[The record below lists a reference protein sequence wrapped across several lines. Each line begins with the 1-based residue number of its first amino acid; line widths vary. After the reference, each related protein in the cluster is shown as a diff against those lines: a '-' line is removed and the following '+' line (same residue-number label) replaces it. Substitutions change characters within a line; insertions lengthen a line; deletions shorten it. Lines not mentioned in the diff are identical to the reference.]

1 LPEVVGDAGVLVP
14 VRDVGALTEAIKA
27 LLEDAPRRAELGE
40 RGRKRIDDM
49 FCWRVTARRMSDYY
63 LQVLQYANR

>member
-1 LPEVVGDAGVLVP
+1 VVGDAGVLVP
-14 VRDVGALTEAIKA
+14 VRDVSALTDAIKA
-27 LLEDAPRRAELGE
+27 LLEDAPRRVELGE
-40 RGRKRIDDM
+40 RGRKRIDEL